1 MLPML
6 KEYFEGKALR
16 EISVQS
22 VEKFKNDRMNTLT
35 KKGTARQP
43 ATVNREL
50 TLLSSAYSLAV
61 KYDKAESNPC
71 SKVDLFTLDN
81 LRYRYLMPDEE
92 PRLMAALTGPRAHLQ
107 PIVTVALGTGMR
119 IANSCK

>member
-16 EISVQS
+16 EISAQS
-22 VEKFKNDRMNTLT
+22 VEKFKNDRMHTPT
-35 KKGTARQP
+35 KKGTARRP

-81 LRYRYLMPDEE
+81 LRYRFLLPEAGKDLWDFPGGE
-92 PRLMAALTGPRAHLQ
+92 
-107 PIVTVALGTGMR
+107 VTLLPNLAITSLNYFR
-119 IANSCK
+119 